1 VTRAEHVGSLL
12 RSPELL
18 AARAEFPK
26 DSPGLREAEDRAALA
41 NIALQR
47 DAGVGVYTDGEVRRG
62 SWMASLRES
71 LGGMVAT
78 THLTGGQT
86 APWHRADGDPPPEE
100 TSVESVAAAQKV
112 YRKDARTLT
121 EAGFLSEHAPGPFKI
136 TMISASMGATVWHPA
151 VSKDAYPSPAYLIAD
166 LIDLQ
171 VDEASEL
178 IDAGTHW
185 IQLDSLGYTRAMDD
199 KFRASAGEGASDP
212 AFLLDRT
219 LTADK
224 AIVAGIRRANP
235 YVTIGVHICRGNNRS
250 AWMLEGSYEPVAER
264 LFNEL
269 AVDRFLLEFDTER
282 AGSFSPLRHVPRGR
296 VVTLGLISSKVPE
309 LESLDY
315 LKRRVEDAAKYVDP
329 EYLAISPQCGFA
341 STAPGNLLT
350 MDEQKRKLE
359 LVATAARAIWG

>member
-1 VTRAEHVGSLL
+1 VIRAEHVGSLL
-12 RSPELL
+12 RPPELL

-26 DSPGLREAEDRAALA
+26 GSPELRETEDRAALA
-41 NIALQR
+41 NIILQR
-47 DAGVGVYTDGEVRRG
+47 DAGVGVYTDGEVRRD

-86 APWHRADGDPPPEE
+86 APWHRADGDPAAEE
-100 TSVESVAAAQKV
+100 TSVETVAAAAKV

-121 EAGFLSEHAPGPFKI
+121 EAEFLREHAPGPFKI

-151 VSKDAYPSPAYLIAD
+151 VSTDAYPSPAYLITD

-171 VDEASEL
+171 VEEAAEL
-178 IDAGTHW
+178 IDAGTRW
-185 IQLDSLGYTRAMDD
+185 IQLDSLGYTRAMDG

-250 AWMLEGSYEPVAER
+250 AWMLEGSYEPIAER

-269 AVDRFLLEFDTER
+269 AVDRFLLEFDTSR
-282 AGSFSPLRHVPRGR
+282 AGSFSPLRHIPPGR
-296 VVTLGLISSKVPE
+296 VVTLGLISSKVPG
-309 LESLDY
+309 LEPVDS

-341 STAPGNLLT
+341 STWAGNLLT
-350 MDEQKRKLE
+350 LDEQKRKLE
-359 LVATAARAIWG
+359 LVATAAQAIWG